1 MLLFTYILTAQQYR
15 RRRRR
20 RRQTRMYTYCNIR
33 TIYFRFLN
41 YFTNRRDDDRYGS

>member
-1 MLLFTYILTAQQYR
+1 MLLFTYILTAQQY